1 MISIKSKK
9 DIDALK
15 QGGRLLNR
23 IVYKVSRVVE
33 PGISTLELNQ
43 LFESEVKK
51 IGAKPSFKN
60 YHGYPSSLCTSINE
74 EVVHGIPSN
83 RKLQKGQIISL
94 DAGIIYKDLYT
105 DMAITVGVGD
115 ISKQL
120 QRLIEV
126 TRTALFKGIQAARA
140 GMRLGDI
147 SYAIWKVAE
156 DVKLG
161 VVRDLTGHGVG
172 YAVHEEPT
180 IPNYGVKNTGPVLK
194 PGMVLALEPMFS
206 LGNYQVKI
214 ADDGWTVYTQDKNLS
229 AHWEHTIVITK
240 TSAEIITVDKE

>member
-74 EVVHGIPSN
+74 EVVHGIPNSS
-83 RKLQKGQIISL
+83 KLQKGQIISL

-115 ISKQL
+115 ISKQS

-180 IPNYGVKNTGPVLK
+180 IPNYGIKNTGPVLK
-194 PGMVLALEPMFS
+194 SGMVLALEPMFS
-206 LGNYQVKI
+206 LGNYQVRI
-214 ADDGWTVYTQDKNLS
+214 TDDGWTVYTQDKSLS
-229 AHWEHTIVITK
+229 AHWEHTIVITN